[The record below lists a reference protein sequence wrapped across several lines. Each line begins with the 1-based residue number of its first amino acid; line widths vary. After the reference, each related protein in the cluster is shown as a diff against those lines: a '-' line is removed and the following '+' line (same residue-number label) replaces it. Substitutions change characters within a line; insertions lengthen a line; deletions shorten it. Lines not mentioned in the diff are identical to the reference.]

1 MFEKYLYTI
10 LAMITLVCSFIVPY
24 ALVLGIGFIG
34 LEIWKL
40 ELARRQDVKTD
51 GCKEIDAEVRAMM
64 KELNWNVIEERV
76 NRCELIS
83 QALSSGGKQS
93 WV

>member
-51 GCKEIDAEVRAMM
+51 AFKEIEAEVRGMM
-64 KELNWNVIEERV
+64 KEYEKRIEEQQS
-76 NRCELIS
+76 ELRNVKT
-83 QALSSGGKQS
+83 ALSFKR
-93 WV
+93 